1 MTSVFDAMAAHFV
14 RSRELPDHLIRMASA
29 FGIRPET
36 DFGHAWW
43 IARVEEFPALQC
55 LVRGGGY
62 VDLYDG
68 FEQAMVLMS
77 HETVDAVAY
86 WLMKCEVRSAWHA
99 ARIYVLLDK
108 VMQLSL
114 ASTHGALAIRVVLRF
129 ARDTTY
135 TNSGRREPN
144 AMAGNAT
151 VVASVSHMLRGLSS
165 MHPRDM
171 VAQLFKK
178 CRAQGLVSLDRI
190 HGHDPEDRVSDE
202 DLAYFLLH

>member
-99 ARIYVLLDK
+99 ARIYVLLDN
-108 VMQLSL
+108 VIHLSL

-135 TNSGRREPN
+135 AVAR
-144 AMAGNAT
+144 NAT
-151 VVASVSHMLRGLSS
+151 VVASVSHMLRVLSS

-190 HGHDPEDRVSDE
+190 LGHDPEDRVSDE